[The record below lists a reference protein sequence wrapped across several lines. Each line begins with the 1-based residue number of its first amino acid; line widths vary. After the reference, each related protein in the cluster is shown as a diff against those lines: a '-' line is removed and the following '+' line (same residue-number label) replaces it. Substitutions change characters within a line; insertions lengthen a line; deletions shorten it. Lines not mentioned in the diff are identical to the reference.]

1 MRRLII
7 GPEMNLQAIQE
18 ALRAGGTDGWL
29 LYDFRGSNPIARSV
43 IGFDES
49 QIGTRRWFY
58 LIPARGEP
66 VAILH
71 VIEPHATRG
80 APGKTVLYRSW
91 KDLEALLRE
100 HLRGLGRVAMEYSPG
115 AAIPYVARVDGGTLE
130 MVRAAGPE
138 VVSSAD
144 LVQLFEAV
152 WTKDQKALHD
162 RAARGCL
169 AAKDAGF
176 ALIRE
181 RLAAGAR
188 VTESEVQALIARR
201 FTEEGLFTHHPC
213 IVAVNEHASDPH
225 FETGPGPND
234 RAIRKGDLVLIDFWA
249 KVANDPRAVYYDATW
264 MAYCGTDVPPKMR
277 EVWETVRGARD
288 AAVDFVTRSISSAKT
303 IMGAEVDDVSRG
315 YIEARGYGP
324 YFLHRTGHSIGYE
337 VHGNGVNID
346 NLETRDSRTLVP
358 GVCFSIEPGVYLP
371 EFGVR
376 SEIDMY
382 VGEGHAEVTGDIQ
395 RELLL
400 LDGAE

>member
-1 MRRLII
+1 MDLI
-7 GPEMNLQAIQE
+7 GIQK
-18 ALRAGGTDGWL
+18 ALAASGIDGWL

-58 LIPARGEP
+58 LIPAQGEP

-91 KDLEALLRE
+91 KELEALLRE
-100 HLRGLGRVAMEYSPG
+100 HLAGKRRVAMEYSPG
-115 AAIPYVARVDGGTLE
+115 AAIPYVSRVDAGTIE
-130 MVRAAGPE
+130 MVRGAGPE

-144 LVQLFEAV
+144 LVQVFEAV
-152 WTKDQKALHD
+152 WTKEQKALHD
-162 RAARGCL
+162 QAARGCL

-181 RLAAGAR
+181 RLAAGTR
-188 VTESEVQALIARR
+188 VTESEVQALIGRR
-201 FTEEGLFTHHPC
+201 FTETGLFSNHPC
-213 IVAVNEHASDPH
+213 IVAVNDHASDPH
-225 FETGPGPND
+225 FETAAGPND
-234 RAIRKGDLVLIDFWA
+234 REIKKGDLVLIDFWA

-264 MAYCGTDVPPKMR
+264 MAYCGPAVPDKMR
-277 EVWETVRGARD
+277 EVWEAVRGARD
-288 AAVDFVTRSISSAKT
+288 AAVEFVTRSIAAGQT
-303 IMGAEVDDVSRG
+303 IRGAEVDDVSRAF
-315 YIEARGYGP
+315 IEARGYGE

-346 NLETRDSRTLVP
+346 NLETQDSRTLIP
-358 GVCFSIEPGVYLP
+358 GVCFSIEPGVYLK

-382 VGEGHAEVTGDIQ
+382 IGQDRAEVTGDIQ
-395 RELLL
+395 RELLHL
-400 LDGAE
+400 A